1 MKSSWAYILAPALG
15 YLLAHTIKYVISL
28 VRRENS
34 WRLWFRTGN
43 MPSSHTAVVTALAAV
58 ILFNE
63 GVSDLFAVAG
73 TFAVITIYDA
83 MVARRSIGEQGT
95 ALLKLLEKSSTPGEV
110 LPRVALGHK
119 PLEVIAGLG
128 LGLAIAAVVAI
139 FITI

>member
-28 VRRENS
+28 LKRERS

-43 MPSSHTAVVTALAAV
+43 MPSSHTAVVTALAGT
-58 ILFNE
+58 ILLHE
-63 GVSDLFAVAG
+63 GFSDLFAVAG

-83 MVARRSIGEQGT
+83 MVARRSIGEQGL
-95 ALLKLLEKSSTPGEV
+95 ALVKLLEKSRVTGEV

-119 PLEVIAGLG
+119 PLEVVVGFLLG
-128 LGLAIAAVVAI
+128 LVIAAVVAI
-139 FITI
+139 FITV